1 MDTCV
6 ACREGTVSEL
16 RSWVNDGPRV
26 RSSDSVACTLPRSWF
41 PRIHRAVRFYAQ
53 TLNYD
58 RAPNRGVYRW
68 L

>member
-1 MDTCV
+1 MDTGV
-6 ACREGTVSEL
+6 ACREGTVAEL

-26 RSSDSVACTLPRSWF
+26 RSNDQWRVPCRARVPA
-41 PRIHRAVRFYAQ
+41 HRQAVRFYAQ

-58 RAPNRGVYRW
+58 RAPNRGVYLW